1 MSPTEF
7 ALDYTR
13 LLTGGTRVSPLLT
26 DAYKLRMGEVGEP
39 LREEIFTL
47 HFRRGPALRVPFDLQ
62 AVVHALR
69 PALPSEAERAFL
81 LEQGYTM
88 TPAMEHA
95 LEGRL
100 RVDAAPAGA
109 WVGAMEPVVT
119 VVGPSFLVSWLEPL
133 LVALHFPLQVAT
145 ALAEGRR
152 AFDATCDEEAGII
165 QLVAR
170 ASGLAA
176 GRVRVRVRAA
186 AYRAGVARELAAI
199 SDALGGSLD
208 RAFEVGA
215 RAMSCL
221 AAHRMVLEA
230 CRDAGLTRTSNVGLA
245 RILRLTPVGTTGHE
259 HQMRFGDDAT
269 AFRAVRDRSP
279 AVPSYLFDTYDPIR
293 LGLPAAFAVAREDP
307 ERPFT
312 LRFDS
317 GDQRA
322 QLAISASARDYGRE
336 GQGVRGGYVF
346 MDGYD
351 AARTAEMERYADSLD
366 LASCARFYG
375 YGGALVSKPSPSPF
389 HRDTVAMVYKL
400 ARTAGRDVMKHA
412 GDPGKSS
419 LPGHTVSFVAPDGGR
434 VIAHAGEGVSCHR
447 PLDADAPRPT
457 APARLSRRVQAAI
470 AVCRDRDLRRSV

>member
-1 MSPTEF
+1 MNPTEF
-7 ALDYTR
+7 ALDYIR
-13 LLTGGTRVSPLLT
+13 LLTGGTRISPLLT
-26 DAYKLRMGEVGEP
+26 DAYKMRMGEVGEP
-39 LREEIFTL
+39 LREETFTL
-47 HFRRGPALRVPFDLQ
+47 HFRRGPALRVPFDLE

-69 PALPSEAERAFL
+69 PALPSESERVFL
-81 LEQGYTM
+81 CEQGYTM
-88 TPAMEHA
+88 TPAMEQA
-95 LEGRL
+95 LEGPL
-100 RVDAAPAGA
+100 RIDAAPAGA
-109 WVGAMEPVVT
+109 WVGPMEPVVT

-145 ALAEGRR
+145 ALAEGAR
-152 AFDATCDEEAGII
+152 AFDAACDDEAGII

-170 ASGLAA
+170 ASGL
-176 GRVRVRVRAA
+176 GPVRVRVRAA
-186 AYRAGVARELAAI
+186 DYRAGVARELAAI
-199 SDALGGSLD
+199 SDALGGALD

-221 AAHRMVLEA
+221 AAHRMVLEV
-230 CRDAGLTRTSNVGLA
+230 CRDAGLTRTSNVWLA
-245 RILRLTPVGTTGHE
+245 RVLGLTPVGTTGHE

-279 AVPSYLFDTYDPIR
+279 ADPAYLFDTYDPIR

-322 QLAISASARDYGRE
+322 QLAICASARDYGPD
-336 GQGVRGGYVF
+336 GLGVRGGYIF

-366 LASCARFYG
+366 LASCARLYG
-375 YGGALVSKPSPSPF
+375 YGGALVSRPSPSPF
-389 HRDTVAMVYKL
+389 RRDTVAMVYKL

-412 GDPGKSS
+412 GEPGKSS
-419 LPGHTVSFVAPDGGR
+419 LPGHTVSLVAPDGSR
-434 VIAHAGEGVSCHR
+434 VIAHPGEGVSCHR

-470 AVCRDRDLRRSV
+470 AVCRDRDLRRDV